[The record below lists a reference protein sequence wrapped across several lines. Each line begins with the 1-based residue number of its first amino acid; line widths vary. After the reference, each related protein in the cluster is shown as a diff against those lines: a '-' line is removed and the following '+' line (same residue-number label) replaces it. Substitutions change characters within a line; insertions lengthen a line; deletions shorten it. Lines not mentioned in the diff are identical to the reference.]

1 LQAPG
6 SLAVKAKWNIAVEK
20 KLNGHSSNGKNGAI
34 LGDPRSLGH
43 ERSSSGESAPD
54 SDEEAEK
61 APDVL
66 DVAPVREVAPPPAV
80 IAELAESCVRY
91 VQRSL
96 GVALD
101 YTAETLPLLD
111 HYLAEAQ
118 KALVQQ
124 SEADPKAAATTLP
137 LLVHTAGAYFGEV
150 VRRRYASWW
159 RAEGSDPM
167 SFRIELETAY
177 LAFSP
182 MLFIYEALARS
193 LTLHGDQ
200 EVFDAAQ
207 IEMDEEDQKAAS
219 ARLAELEVSDDEY
232 YAPSTRLEAI
242 DVVVDTIRTRRLAAG
257 DPVEMALTP
266 EDYET

>member
-1 LQAPG
+1 MPTG
-6 SLAVKAKWNIAVEK
+6 KIAVEK
-20 KLNGHSSNGKNGAI
+20 KLNGHPSNGKNGSI
-34 LGDPRSLGH
+34 VSDPRSPGLAVGPP
-43 ERSSSGESAPD
+43 GEAESDGDGP
-54 SDEEAEK
+54 DEETEGAH
-61 APDVL
+61 DVL
-66 DVAPVREVAPPPAV
+66 DAPSPSDLAPPPGP

-124 SEADPKAAATTLP
+124 SEADAKAAQTTLP

-150 VRRRYASWW
+150 VRRRYPSWW

-167 SFRIELETAY
+167 SYRLEMETVY

-182 MLFIYEALARS
+182 MLFMYEALARS
-193 LTLHGDQ
+193 LVLHGDQ
-200 EVFDAAQ
+200 EVLEAAQ
-207 IEMDEEDQKAAS
+207 LEMDEEDQKAA
-219 ARLAELEVSDDEY
+219 AERLAELEVSDEEY
-232 YAPSTRLEAI
+232 FAPSTRLEAI

-257 DPVEMALTP
+257 DAVEMALTP